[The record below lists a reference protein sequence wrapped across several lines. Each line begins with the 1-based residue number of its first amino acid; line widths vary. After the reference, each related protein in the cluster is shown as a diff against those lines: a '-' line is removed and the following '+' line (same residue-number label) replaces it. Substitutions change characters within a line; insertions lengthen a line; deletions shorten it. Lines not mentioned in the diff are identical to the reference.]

1 MTKLVQVEALLVN
14 PEKRQVMF
22 EPVLLNPE
30 VVSKILR
37 NDHHE
42 QELISEYSCV
52 HLVTGEHMHIMG
64 GIHDVAKELECD
76 VDENIRVLQMQLR
89 LKDKIIVDLRAELAE
104 VKKT

>member
-1 MTKLVQVEALLVN
+1 MTKLVQVEALLIN
-14 PEKRQVMF
+14 IGNQKLKF
-22 EPVLLNPE
+22 EPILLNPE

-52 HLVTGEHMHIMG
+52 HLVTGEHMHLMG

-89 LKDKIIVDLRAELAE
+89 LKDKIIADLKAELAE
-104 VKKT
+104 VKKQ